1 MLWLYMAW
9 MLRGD
14 NGSEYAMPRHV
25 GDYTSH
31 FVELS
36 NGFSHYVGGVHEANR
51 IMADAMERL
60 QSALK

>member
-1 MLWLYMAW
+1 